1 MFKKALSILLLIS
14 LLLSAACAWGEEVT
28 IPNISTI
35 YRQEVPDNEA
45 MAFVKDMKIGWNLGN
60 TFDATNDYNRG
71 DDLKIESSWVG
82 VKTTEEMIEAVH
94 QAGFNTLRLPVSWHN
109 HVDENFTI
117 NTPWLDRVQ
126 QVVDWAMAR
135 DMYVILNTHHDVYP
149 QYYYPDE
156 KNYETS
162 EKYITTIWAQ
172 LAERFQDYDQHLIF
186 EGMNEPRPVG
196 TSQEWWFNQDDPYC
210 QEVAGC
216 INKLNQAFVDTV
228 RASGGRN
235 ADRYLMVTPYCASP
249 EAALNTEW
257 FKLPQDSAEN
267 KLIVSVHAYR
277 PYDFALEMPGVDSY
291 DPVKNA
297 GQLSEIIS
305 FMNSLYKTYVVNGIP
320 VVLGEYGAMEKNDN
334 LQDRATFYA
343 YYVATASSR
352 NIPCVVWD
360 NHVFKGNGERFGLL
374 DRKTCTWPNQI
385 LVDAMMKYAGYE
397 TLPAKK

>member
-14 LLLSAACAWGEEVT
+14 LLLSASCAWGEEVT
-28 IPNISTI
+28 IPNITTI

-60 TFDATNDYNRG
+60 TFDATNDYNHG

-126 QVVDWAMAR
+126 QVVDWAVAR

-156 KNYETS
+156 KNYETA

-360 NHVFKGNGERFGLL
+360 NHVFKGNGECFGLL

>member
-14 LLLSAACAWGEEVT
+14 LLLSAACARGEEVT

-60 TFDATNDYNRG
+60 TFDAFNDYSRG

-126 QVVDWAMAR
+126 QVVDWAVAR

-186 EGMNEPRPVG
+186 EGMNEPRPKG
-196 TSQEWWFNQDDPYC
+196 KGQEWWFNQDDPYC

-235 ADRYLMVTPYCASP
+235 ADRYLMVTPYCATP
-249 EAALNTEW
+249 EAATNLNW
-257 FKLPQDSAEN
+257 FKLPQDAADN
-267 KLIVSVHAYR
+267 RLIVSVHAYR

-305 FMNSLYKTYVVNGIP
+305 FMSSLYKTYVANGIP
-320 VVLGEYGAMEKNDN
+320 VVLGEYGAIEKNGN

-360 NHVFKGNGERFGLL
+360 NHAFKGDGERFGLL
-374 DRKTCTWPNQI
+374 YRKKLTWPDQI

>member
-82 VKTTEEMIEAVH
+82 VKTTEELIEAVH

-109 HVDENFTI
+109 HVDESFTI

-186 EGMNEPRPVG
+186 EGMNEPRPKG
-196 TSQEWWFNQDDPYC
+196 KGQEWWFNQDDPYC

-228 RASGGRN
+228 RASGGKN

-320 VVLGEYGAMEKNDN
+320 VVLGEYGAMEKNGN

>member
-14 LLLSAACAWGEEVT
+14 VLLSAACAWGEEVT
-28 IPNISTI
+28 IPNIRTI
-35 YRQEVPDNEA
+35 YRQAVPDNEA
-45 MAFVKDMKIGWNLGN
+45 MAFVKDMKIGWSLGN
-60 TFDATNDYNRG
+60 TFDAFDDYNRG

-82 VKTTEEMIEAVH
+82 VMTTEEMIEAVH

-126 QVVDWAMAR
+126 QVVDWAVAR

-186 EGMNEPRPVG
+186 EGMNEPRPKG
-196 TSQEWWFNQDDPYC
+196 KGQEWWFNQDDPYC

-228 RASGGRN
+228 RASGGKN

-305 FMNSLYKTYVVNGIP
+305 FMSSLYKTYVANGIP

-360 NHVFKGNGERFGLL
+360 NHAFTSGERFGLL
-374 DRKTCTWPNQI
+374 DRKTLTWKYPV
-385 LVDAMMKYAGYE
+385 LVDAMMQYAGYE

>member
-1 MFKKALSILLLIS
+1 MFQKALSILLLIS
-14 LLLSAACAWGEEVT
+14 LLLSAACARGEEVT

-60 TFDATNDYNRG
+60 TFDATGGSQANVYSQ
-71 DDLKIESSWVG
+71 EQSWGNPKVDAALIKR
-82 VKTTEEMIEAVH
+82 VKD
-94 QAGFNTLRLPVSWHN
+94 AGFKTIRIPVTWYRQLSK
-109 HVDENFTI
+109 DGQFTI
-117 NTPWLDRVQ
+117 NPAFMARIKE
-126 QVVDWAMAR
+126 VVDMAR
-135 DMYVILNTHHDVYP
+135 DEGLFVILNMHHEEWLNCKDL
-149 QYYYPDE
+149 DT
-156 KNYETS
+156 KYEQ
-162 EKYITTIWAQ
+162 IGVQ
-172 LAERFQDYDQHLIF
+172 LAAIWRQIADTFADYDQHLIF
-186 EGMNEPRPVG
+186 EGMNEPRPKG
-196 TSQEWWFNQDDPYC
+196 KGQEWWFNQDDPYC

-235 ADRYLMVTPYCASP
+235 ADRYLMVTPYCATP
-249 EAALNTEW
+249 EAATNLNW
-257 FKLPQDSAEN
+257 FKLPQDAADN
-267 KLIVSVHAYR
+267 RLIVSVHAYR

-297 GQLSEIIS
+297 GQLSEIVS
-305 FMNSLYKTYVVNGIP
+305 FMSSLYKTYVANGIP
-320 VVLGEYGAMEKNDN
+320 VVLGEYGAIEKNGN

-360 NHVFKGNGERFGLL
+360 NHAFKGNGERFGLL
-374 DRKTCTWPNQI
+374 DRKKLTWPDQI

>member
-14 LLLSAACAWGEEVT
+14 LLLSAACARGEEVT

-60 TFDATNDYNRG
+60 TFDAFNDYSRG

-126 QVVDWAMAR
+126 QVVDWAVAR

-186 EGMNEPRPVG
+186 EGMNEPRPKG
-196 TSQEWWFNQDDPYC
+196 KGQEWWFNQDDPYC

-235 ADRYLMVTPYCASP
+235 ADRYLMVTPYCATP
-249 EAALNTEW
+249 EAATNLNW
-257 FKLPQDSAEN
+257 FKLPQDAADN
-267 KLIVSVHAYR
+267 RLIVSVHAYR

-291 DPVKNA
+291 DLVKNA

-305 FMNSLYKTYVVNGIP
+305 FMSSLYKTYVANGIP
-320 VVLGEYGAMEKNDN
+320 VVLGEYGAIEKNGN

-360 NHVFKGNGERFGLL
+360 NHAFKGDGERFGLL
-374 DRKTCTWPNQI
+374 YRKKLTWPDQI

>member
-1 MFKKALSILLLIS
+1 MLKKALSVLMLLS
-14 LLLSAACAWGEEVT
+14 LLLCAACAQGEEAT
-28 IPNISTI
+28 IPNITTI
-35 YRQEVPDNEA
+35 YRQDVPDNEA

-82 VKTTEEMIEAVH
+82 VMTTEEMIEAVH

-126 QVVDWAMAR
+126 QVVDWAVAR
-135 DMYVILNTHHDVYP
+135 DMYVILNTHHDVYA

-172 LAERFQDYDQHLIF
+172 LAKRFQDYDQHLIF
-186 EGMNEPRPVG
+186 EGMNEPRPKG

-228 RASGGRN
+228 RAAGGQN

-249 EAALNTEW
+249 EAATNLNW

-267 KLIVSVHAYR
+267 RIIVSVHAYR
-277 PYDFALEMPGVDSY
+277 PYDFALEMPGVDTY
-291 DPVKNA
+291 NPVTNA

-320 VVLGEYGAMEKNDN
+320 VVLGEYGAMEKNGN
-334 LQDRATFYA
+334 LQDRTTFYA

-374 DRKTCTWPNQI
+374 DRKTLTWPNQI
-385 LVDAMMKYAGYE
+385 LVDAMMQYAGYDA
-397 TLPAKK
+397 LPAKK

>member
-14 LLLSAACAWGEEVT
+14 LLLSAACARGEEVT

-60 TFDATNDYNRG
+60 TFDAFNDYSRG

-126 QVVDWAMAR
+126 QVVDWAVAR

-186 EGMNEPRPVG
+186 EGMNEPRPKG
-196 TSQEWWFNQDDPYC
+196 KGQEWWFNQDDPYC

-235 ADRYLMVTPYCASP
+235 ADRYLMVTPYCATP
-249 EAALNTEW
+249 EAATNLNW
-257 FKLPQDSAEN
+257 FKLPQDAADN
-267 KLIVSVHAYR
+267 RLIVSVHAYR

-305 FMNSLYKTYVVNGIP
+305 FMSSLYKTYVANGIP
-320 VVLGEYGAMEKNDN
+320 VVLGEYGAIEKNGN

-360 NHVFKGNGERFGLL
+360 NHAFKGDGERFGLL
-374 DRKTCTWPNQI
+374 DRKKLTWPDQI

>member
-1 MFKKALSILLLIS
+1 MLKKALSVLMLLS
-14 LLLSAACAWGEEVT
+14 LLLCAACAQGEEAT
-28 IPNISTI
+28 IPNITTI
-35 YRQEVPDNEA
+35 YRQDVPDNEA

-82 VKTTEEMIEAVH
+82 VMTTEEMIEAVH

-126 QVVDWAMAR
+126 QVVDWAVAR
-135 DMYVILNTHHDVYP
+135 DMYVILNTHHDVYA

-162 EKYITTIWAQ
+162 EEYITTIWAQ

-186 EGMNEPRPVG
+186 EGMNEPRPKG

-228 RASGGRN
+228 RAAGGQN

-249 EAALNTEW
+249 EAATNLNW

-267 KLIVSVHAYR
+267 RIIVSVHAYR
-277 PYDFALEMPGVDSY
+277 PYDFALEMPGVDTY
-291 DPVKNA
+291 NPVTNA

-320 VVLGEYGAMEKNDN
+320 VVLGEYGAMEKNGN
-334 LQDRATFYA
+334 LQDRTTFYA

-374 DRKTCTWPNQI
+374 DRKTLTWPNQI
-385 LVDAMMKYAGYE
+385 LVDAMMQYAGYDA
-397 TLPAKK
+397 LPAKK

>member
-228 RASGGRN
+228 RASGGKN

-360 NHVFKGNGERFGLL
+360 NHAFTSGERFGLL
-374 DRKTCTWPNQI
+374 DRKTLTWKYPV
-385 LVDAMMKYAGYE
+385 LVDAMMQYAGYE

>member
-126 QVVDWAMAR
+126 QVVDWAVAR
-135 DMYVILNTHHDVYP
+135 DMYVILNTHHDVYA

-360 NHVFKGNGERFGLL
+360 NHAFTSGERFGLL
-374 DRKTCTWPNQI
+374 DRKTLTWKYPV